1 MEILKIVPFIS
12 FLAFAAILYFR
23 VWQLQKKGIR
33 LWSKQRKKKQ
43 SMYLLF
49 PLFGLLLFVW
59 LFEVIR
65 AAFQF
70 STTIL
75 PKLLTYK
82 LIESIFPEVF
92 GTVLVLFSLVLFWV
106 TLNHFNTS
114 LRFGLAKNNKG
125 KLVTSGIF
133 SMSRNPFF
141 LSLGIYFLGVV
152 LILPCLYLLVFTLA
166 AFVGIHCFIL
176 KEERFM
182 YENYGEEYN
191 NYAKTVR
198 RYF

>member
-12 FLAFAAILYFR
+12 FLAFVAILYFR

-70 STTIL
+70 STSIL

-114 LRFGLAKNNKG
+114 LRFGLAKKNKG

-133 SMSRNPFF
+133 SISRNPFF

-152 LILPCLYLLVFTLA
+152 LILPCLYLLVFTP
-166 AFVGIHCFIL
+166 GCFCWNSLFHI
-176 KEERFM
+176 K
-182 YENYGEEYN
+182 
-191 NYAKTVR
+191 R
-198 RYF
+198 RTIYV

>member
-12 FLAFAAILYFR
+12 FLAFVAILYFR

-33 LWSKQRKKKQ
+33 LWSKQGKKKQ

-70 STTIL
+70 STSIL
-75 PKLLTYK
+75 TKLLTYR

-92 GTVLVLFSLVLFWV
+92 GTVLILLSLVLFWF

-133 SMSRNPFF
+133 SMSRNPL
-141 LSLGIYFLGVV
+141 LSFARNLLFRCCICSSLPLFACFCPGCFCWNSLLHIKRRTIY
-152 LILPCLYLLVFTLA
+152 A
-166 AFVGIHCFIL
+166 
-176 KEERFM
+176 
-182 YENYGEEYN
+182 
-191 NYAKTVR
+191 
-198 RYF
+198 